1 MFDPKASKNPKAKTL
16 ASLMSEPPETM
27 TVSDPGP
34 SQDQI
39 RERAYQLYESRG
51 RQTVKPTKIG
61 SQPSSKSLISIAS
74 KPSASHSCGSGSI
87 EI

>member
-51 RQTVKPTKIG
+51 RQDGQAHQDWLTAEQQVVN
-61 SQPSSKSLISIAS
+61 
-74 KPSASHSCGSGSI
+74 
-87 EI
+87 